1 MEPQINIITLGV
13 SDLDAMMEWYQ
24 SKFGWTPS
32 RNLDGTISFRLTN
45 MVLILVPEKKL
56 ARKLF
61 VWHDW
66 KGFKRMVLTI
76 GFNSE
81 KQLDDAFREL
91 ENNGVFIIRQPEKT
105 ADGAYK
111 GYVADPEDNF
121 WELAW
126 YPFVEMDCPGR
137 NFPLPESVFQS

>member
-1 MEPQINIITLGV
+1 METQINIVTLGV
-13 SDLDAMMEWYQ
+13 NDLESMAEWYQ
-24 SKFGWTPS
+24 SKFGWRSS
-32 RNLDGTISFRLTN
+32 RNMDGTISFRLGN
-45 MVLILVPEKKL
+45 MMLILAQEKKL

-91 ENNGVFIIRQPEKT
+91 ENNDVFIIRQPEKT

-111 GYVADPEDNF
+111 GCVADPEDNY

-126 YPFVEMDCPGR
+126 YPFVEMDYPGS
-137 NFPLPESVFQS
+137 NFPLAESVFQS